1 MDFVYTTTIVKPIE
15 WRENHTGTTISGTDN
30 CDICGLMQFNDI
42 LNVFFASPVV
52 VALIVAVFLDNTLT
66 RHVSKRDRGML
77 WTRKFRHFGNDPR
90 NYEFYRLPVGLHKFF
105 PPT

>member
-1 MDFVYTTTIVKPIE
+1 
-15 WRENHTGTTISGTDN
+15 
-30 CDICGLMQFNDI
+30 MQFNDI

-52 VALIVAVFLDNTLT
+52 VALIVAVFLDSTLT